1 VVLPVVE
8 LVVAMACCH
17 LLKLPY
23 FLLNVYVFCVGF
35 YSTPCQINCG
45 RWVPPT
51 RDQMIVSSICF
62 VVSHFH
68 VLMLIIVAVV

>member
-1 VVLPVVE
+1 MVLPVVE

-23 FLLNVYVFCVGF
+23 FLLNVYVFCVEF
-35 YSTPCQINCG
+35 YGTPCLINCG
-45 RWVPPT
+45 RSVPPM
-51 RDQMIVSSICF
+51 RDPMIVSSICF

-68 VLMLIIVAVV
+68 VLMLIVAVV